1 MKSDFGEKI
10 MKNISVAMAAYNG
23 EVYIRK
29 QLDSILSQLEENDE
43 LVISY
48 DRSTDG
54 TLDIIREYEKKYSQV
69 KVVINATPG
78 LFENFENAIRN
89 CSKDYVFI
97 SDQDDIWHSEKRAEV
112 LKKFE
117 KTSAD
122 MVIHNG
128 VHIDKDG
135 KVISKDFFTEFNIT
149 SNIFR
154 NFAKP
159 RYSGCCIAFT
169 KEFANIIVP
178 IPKEIGAY
186 DHWIGM
192 TGQIFGKVVFMKKVL
207 LYHRIHG
214 DNYTTPTRKLSIVFK
229 ARMSLIWELI
239 KRRKAI
245 SKREAK

>member
-1 MKSDFGEKI
+1 
-10 MKNISVAMAAYNG
+10 MKNISVAMAVYNG
-23 EVYIRK
+23 EAYIRK
-29 QLDSILSQLEENDE
+29 QLDSILCQLEEGDE
-43 LVISY
+43 LVVSY
-48 DRSTDG
+48 DKSSDN
-54 TLDIIREYEKKYSQV
+54 TLDVIKEYEKKHSQV
-69 KVVINATPG
+69 KIVINKTPG

-97 SDQDDIWHSEKRAEV
+97 SDQDDIWHNKKRAEV

-117 KTSAD
+117 ATGAD

-128 VHIDKDG
+128 VHIDKDD
-135 KVISKDFFTEFNIT
+135 KIISKDFFTEFGIT
-149 SNIFR
+149 SNIIK

-169 KEFANIIVP
+169 KEFSNIIVP
-178 IPKEIGAY
+178 IPKKIGAY

-214 DNYTTPTRKLSIVFK
+214 DNYTTPTRKLSVVLK
-229 ARMSLIWELI
+229 ARMILILELI
-239 KRRKAI
+239 KRRKAV
-245 SKREAK
+245 SKRKEI